1 MKEKIFATAKY
12 LIYIAALSHL
22 ALSQMHI
29 DIITKVFEPTAGFLL
44 FLFTIFGVVLAAS
57 TSSVQKGSRIE
68 IFILGCTVAVIMGIL
83 YLRVIFQ
90 DIQAENLLTF
100 DDVKLSVTVIIS
112 TLAVYVL
119 GTATMLITG
128 RLEDD

>member
-1 MKEKIFATAKY
+1 MKEKLFTAAKS

-22 ALSQMHI
+22 ALTQMHI
-29 DIITKVFEPTAGFLL
+29 GIITKVFEPTSGFLL
-44 FLFTIFGVVLAAS
+44 FLFTISGVVLAAS
-57 TSSVQKGSRIE
+57 TSSVKKGSRIE
-68 IFILGCTVAVIMGIL
+68 VFILGCIVAVVLGIL

-100 DDVKLSVTVIIS
+100 DDVKVSVTIIIS
-112 TLAVYVL
+112 TILIYVIS
-119 GTATMLITG
+119 TATMLVTG